1 MKQVAPTDASRAH
14 APRRSRKMEDARPK
28 QLQIKSRKAL
38 IIFPMPTVTHEH
50 AFNIAMEHH
59 AAGRLAEAEAIY
71 RQLLAIYPNN
81 PDIWH
86 LLGVLAQQAGNLDGA
101 LHLIQQA
108 IAANPG
114 SFAYHNNLGLL
125 LTKLGR
131 REEAVAAFQNAIR
144 LHPSGAEPL
153 YNMGITLSELGR
165 AEESIGAYQ
174 AALQRNPNHASA
186 KLNLGL
192 SLTLSGRLDD
202 ALAHYQEVVRQE
214 PANVSVA
221 VNLGNLLKDLAR
233 LDEAI
238 EIYRTALKYE
248 PNDYNVLNNLGVAL
262 KDNGDIDAGLD
273 CFRRSLA
280 LSPGRSEVHSNLIF
294 TSFFSP
300 AVSQVEIAGEM
311 RRWNT
316 IHAQPLRREW
326 PSHPNDP
333 SPERRLRI
341 GYVSPDFRDHVV
353 GRTML
358 PCFEAH
364 DREHFEFFCYSG
376 TSVADPITERYRALS
391 DGWCDT
397 QHLSENQLAE
407 QIRRDRIDI
416 LVDLALHTAFN
427 RLLAFARKPAPVQIT
442 WLGYPGATGLEAM
455 DYRISDSFLDPVG
468 QDNAG
473 SFEEPIRLPDAWCC
487 FRPPEH
493 SPEVSPLPAASQ
505 GFITFGSFNSFA
517 KFNERVFG
525 LWAQI
530 MAEVKNSRLLLVVK
544 GRHQDGTRR
553 FFASRGISADRLEF
567 LPYYASPP
575 SADGAP
581 QAPPYLLRY
590 HRTDIALDPC
600 PYNGMTTTCD
610 ALWMGVPVIALI
622 GVTTLGRASFSLLSN
637 LGLPELAAPSESEYG
652 RLATTLA
659 HDIPRLTE
667 LRATLRDRMKN
678 SPLLDAPRF
687 ARNLEAAFRAA
698 WQRRCLTK

>member
-1 MKQVAPTDASRAH
+1 MQAGHMRPSA
-14 APRRSRKMEDARPK
+14 RKKCEGARLK
-28 QLQIKSRKAL
+28 QLQTKSRKAL
-38 IIFPMPTVTHEH
+38 INSPMPTVSHEQ
-50 AFNIAMEHH
+50 AFNLAMDHH
-59 AAGRLAEAEAIY
+59 AAGRLAEAEGIY

-86 LLGVLAQQAGNLDGA
+86 LLGVLAQQAGHLDEA
-101 LHLIQQA
+101 LRLIQQA

-144 LHPSGAEPL
+144 LNPSGAEPQ

-174 AALQRNPNHASA
+174 AALQRNPHHASA

-248 PNDYNVLNNLGVAL
+248 PNDYNALNNLGVAL
-262 KDNGDIDAGLD
+262 KDNGDIGAGLD

-280 LSPGRSEVHSNLIF
+280 RNPNRAEVHSNLIF

-300 AVSQVEIAGEM
+300 AVSQEEIAGEM
-311 RRWNT
+311 RRWNN
-316 IHAQPLRREW
+316 IHAQPLRSEW
-326 PSHPNDP
+326 QPHPNDR
-333 SPERRLRI
+333 SLGRRLRI

-364 DREHFEFFCYSG
+364 DREHFDFFCYSG
-376 TSVADPITERYRALS
+376 TSVADPITERYRKLS

-397 QHLSENQLAE
+397 QHLSEKQLAE
-407 QIRRDRIDI
+407 QIRHDRIDI

-427 RLLAFARKPAPVQIT
+427 RLLAFARKPAPVQIA

-455 DYRISDSFLDPVG
+455 DYRITDSFLDPAG
-468 QDNAG
+468 HDNAV
-473 SFEEPIRLPDAWCC
+473 SFEEPIRLPDAWGC

-493 SPEVSPLPAASQ
+493 SPDVSPLPAVSQ
-505 GFITFGSFNSFA
+505 GFITFGSFNNFA

-544 GRHQDGTRR
+544 GRHQDGTRH

-575 SADGAP
+575 SANGTP
-581 QAPPYLLRY
+581 QPPPYLLRY
-590 HRTDIALDPC
+590 HRIDIALDPF

-610 ALWMGVPVIALI
+610 ALWMGVPVIALT
-622 GVTTLGRASFSLLSN
+622 GATTLGRASFSLLSN
-637 LGLPELAAPSESEYG
+637 IGLPKLAAPSESEYV

-667 LRATLRDRMKN
+667 LRATLRGRMKE
-678 SPLLDAPRF
+678 SPLLDASRF
-687 ARNLEAAFRAA
+687 ARNLESTYREAWAKWCAAP
-698 WQRRCLTK
+698 CPPVK